1 MLRTVT
7 LFMLLLLATATARGA
22 EEDANYTYGI
32 SSRDGLAM
40 TRHARPEYAD
50 TLREARPDCIVVN
63 WIYAAPAGSTQRDL
77 QEEGERANAAVDD
90 ETSGSPDAV
99 VVAKTVTVRESVW
112 IIYSASGPQLAAGIE
127 RRMSAL
133 SGSTSSVRHE
143 RDPDWRIFASYLA
156 RLRE

>member
-22 EEDANYTYGI
+22 EEEANYTYSI
-32 SSRDGLAM
+32 SFREGLAM

-63 WIYAAPAGSTQRDL
+63 WIYAASGESRQDR
-77 QEEGERANAAVDD
+77 QEEGGRANAAVDD
-90 ETSGSPDAV
+90 EMSGRPEAV

-112 IIYSASGPQLAAGIE
+112 IIYTASGRELAAGIE
-127 RRMSAL
+127 RRL
-133 SGSTSSVRHE
+133 SILNGSTTSVRHTA
-143 RDPDWRIFASYLA
+143 DPDWRIFASYLA